1 MPASKPPWS
10 SSAAARVPS
19 AAAWLGASGA
29 LPFVALAALIAGDLA
44 GARDF
49 FGLALNAYAA
59 LILSFLGGVQWG
71 LTIAHAGVDALWGR
85 LLAAVAPSLVGWC
98 ALLLAPPAGQLL
110 LAAAFLAVL
119 AVDLRAHGQGLA
131 PRWYG
136 RLRWPLTVTVV
147 LSLLLAAA
155 SATT

>member
-1 MPASKPPWS
+1 MSLSPPHDLRPASATP
-10 SSAAARVPS
+10 RVPPP
-19 AAAWLGASGA
+19 AAWLGAAGA
-29 LPFVALAALIAGDLA
+29 LPFITLAVFAAADVA

-49 FGLALNAYAA
+49 HLFALNAYAA

-71 LTIAHAGVDALWGR
+71 LTIAHGGADGMWGR
-85 LLAAVAPSLVGWC
+85 LVLAITPSLFAWC
-98 ALLLAPPAGQLL
+98 ALLMAPRAGQLP

-119 AVDLRAHGQGLA
+119 AVDLRAHGRGLV
-131 PRWYG
+131 PRWYR

-155 SATT
+155 A